1 MLNFDR
7 KKLLEVL
14 QAFYAAT
21 GARVAIYNL
30 EYGEIASYPPV
41 FGSLCHF
48 LRQEPVIDAMCQRCD
63 EAGFAHCKQTKTQH
77 LYLCHMGLCEAV
89 APIMLNNRLEGY
101 IMMGQV
107 LPSKEDVLRHASQY
121 LLDTVAVQ
129 ALLEPMDTM
138 TLESLEG
145 IGFLMN
151 ICVEY
156 LGMRNVILTA
166 TSRAEKFDEYIRQH
180 LAETL
185 SPQDIANHFFISRT
199 TLHTIIKDAYGMS
212 LTQRINFLRIEQA
225 KTLLLNGQAVEEVW
239 AEVGFH
245 DRNYFYKNFK
255 RYTQM
260 TVKSYLF
267 QHAGLQ
273 G

>member
-14 QAFYAAT
+14 KAFYAAT

-30 EYGEIASYPPV
+30 DHCEIASYPPV
-41 FGSLCHF
+41 FGSLCDF

-63 EAGFAHCKQTKTQH
+63 EAGFAQCQKTKTQY
-77 LYLCHMGLCEAV
+77 LYYCHMGLCEAV

-107 LPSKEDVLRHASQY
+107 LPSKEEVLRHAGQY
-121 LLDTVAVQ
+121 LLDTAAVQ

-156 LGMRNVILTA
+156 LGMRNVIITA
-166 TSRAEKFDEYIRQH
+166 TSRAEKFDEYIRNH
-180 LAETL
+180 LAEPL
-185 SPQDIANHFFISRT
+185 SPQEIANHFFVSRT
-199 TLHTIIKDAYGMS
+199 TLHTIIKEAYGMS

-225 KTLLLNGQAVEEVW
+225 KVLLLEGKSVEAVW
-239 AEVGFH
+239 SEVGFH

-255 RYTQM
+255 RYSQM
-260 TVKSYLF
+260 TVKVFLF
-267 QHAGLQ
+267 QHQRNG
-273 G
+273 

>member
-14 QAFYAAT
+14 KAFYAAT

-30 EYGEIASYPPV
+30 DHREIASYPPT
-41 FGSLCHF
+41 FGTLCAY
-48 LRQEPVIDAMCQRCD
+48 LRQESVIDDMCQRCD
-63 EAGFAHCKQTKTQH
+63 QTGFERCRQTKAQY
-77 LYLCHMGLCEAV
+77 LYYCHMGLCEAV

-107 LPSKEDVLRHASQY
+107 LPSKDEVLRHASRY
-121 LLDTVAVQ
+121 LLDTAAVQ
-129 ALLEPMDTM
+129 ALLSPMNTM
-138 TLESLEG
+138 SLESLEG
-145 IGFLMN
+145 IGYLMN

-156 LGMRNVILTA
+156 LGMSHVILTA
-166 TSRAEKFDEYIRQH
+166 TSRAEKFDEYIRHH
-180 LAETL
+180 LTETL
-185 SPQDIANHFFISRT
+185 SSQEIANHFFVSRT

-225 KTLLLNGQAVEEVW
+225 KILLLEGNRVEDVW
-239 AEVGFH
+239 NEVGFH

-255 RYTQM
+255 RYTK
-260 TVKSYLF
+260 TTTKDFLF
-267 QHAGLQ
+267 QHSANH
-273 G
+273 